1 MPHLELWQWAV
12 LAFAALLV
20 GYSKTAIGG
29 VGSIAVILF
38 AAALPARS
46 STGTLLPLLI
56 AGDVTAIWVY
66 RRHAD
71 WGLIARLLPWILVG
85 LVGGA
90 LLITR
95 LDNRAMKVTIAVLL
109 LGLLAAQAWTSR
121 RRLFGSTR
129 NQGDAEDDTEHDTQD
144 ETAAVPVSLAQHRLL
159 SPAAG
164 VGTGFATMVAN
175 ASGPVMTLYLL
186 ASGFAVLELVGAA
199 AWLYFVVNLIKV
211 PFSIGLGLLHP
222 GSVLLDL
229 ALLPA
234 LALGAWIGAVTI
246 RRVSQVQFERY
257 VLVLVAVSALLLL
270 V

>member
-1 MPHLELWQWAV
+1 MPHLVLWQWSV
-12 LAFAALLV
+12 LALAALLV

-38 AAALPARS
+38 ALALPARS

-66 RRHAD
+66 RRHAN

-85 LVGGA
+85 LVVGA
-90 LLITR
+90 VFIAHI
-95 LDNRAMKVTIAVLL
+95 DNGAMKVAIAVLL
-109 LGLLAAQAWTSR
+109 LVLLAAQVWSSR
-121 RRLFGSTR
+121 HRLFR
-129 NQGDAEDDTEHDTQD
+129 AADDDHADGH
-144 ETAAVPVSLAQHRLL
+144 AVRPAVSPASEHRLL

-164 VGTGFATMVAN
+164 TGTGFATMVAN

-186 ASGFAVLELVGAA
+186 ASGYAVVELVGAA

-211 PFSIGLGLLHP
+211 PFSVGLGLLHP
-222 GSVLLDL
+222 GSLLLDL
-229 ALLPA
+229 VLLPA
-234 LALGAWIGAVTI
+234 LAAGAWIGAVTI